1 MTQSEIG
8 PLLKM
13 LSNRLKASADASLKK
28 SNVTLAQTQ
37 VMKFVHQRGGRT
49 TQNEIEEYL
58 DVAHPTAV
66 GIISRLEK
74 NGFLNCYFDSGNR
87 NRKIVCITKKAE
99 ALREFLYSEMRRAE
113 EILTKGLSEAELSEL
128 SRMLRILY
136 RNLE

>member
-13 LSNRLKASADASLKK
+13 LSNRLKTSADASLKK

-37 VMKFVHQRGGRT
+37 LMKFVHQHGGRT
-49 TQNEIEEYL
+49 TQNEIKEYL
-58 DVAHPTAV
+58 DIAHPTAV

-74 NGFLNCYFDSGNR
+74 NGFLYCYLDPGNR
-87 NRKIVCITKKAE
+87 NRKIVCTTKKAE
-99 ALREFLYSEMRRAE
+99 ALGEHMYAEMRRAE
-113 EILTKGLSEAELSEL
+113 ETLTRGLSDTELLEL